1 MQRYIKVSIHD
12 LVGLKLEKLPN
23 SSEWRIP
30 SFKTRTVINKIWI
43 QGIVKQ
49 ISGDFGDQIEV
60 QDQIQDSTSSVTV
73 RGCLNIPKGLPP
85 SLYSGEYCQILGQI
99 IAANKDEKKGQNSV
113 LIQAQK
119 IVHIRDPVLREMWP
133 LEVKEMKRII

>member
-12 LVGLKLEKLPN
+12 LVVLKLEKLPN

-30 SFKTRTVINKIWI
+30 SFKTRTVICKIWI

-49 ISGDFGDQIEV
+49 ISGDQIEL
-60 QDQIQDSTSSVTV
+60 QDEKYSTSSVTI
-73 RGCLNIPKGLPP
+73 RGGLNVPKGLPAG
-85 SLYSGEYCQILGQI
+85 LCSGEYCQILGQI
-99 IAANKDEKKGQNSV
+99 IAINDEKKGQNSV

-133 LEVKEMKRII
+133 LEAKELKRII

>member
-49 ISGDFGDQIEV
+49 ISGDFGDQIEL
-60 QDQIQDSTSSVTV
+60 QDQIDSTSSVTV
-73 RGCLNIPKGLPP
+73 RGCLNVPKGLPP
-85 SLYSGEYCQILGQI
+85 GLNSGEYCQILGQI
-99 IAANKDEKKGQNSV
+99 IAINDEKKGQNSV

>member
-30 SFKTRTVINKIWI
+30 SFKTRTVICKIWI

-49 ISGDFGDQIEV
+49 ISGDQIEL
-60 QDQIQDSTSSVTV
+60 QDEKYSTSSVTI
-73 RGCLNIPKGLPP
+73 RGGLNVPKGLPTGL
-85 SLYSGEYCQILGQI
+85 SSGEYCQILGQI
-99 IAANKDEKKGQNSV
+99 IAINDEKKGQNSV

-133 LEVKEMKRII
+133 LEAKELKRII

>member
-1 MQRYIKVSIHD
+1 MQRYIKVSIQD

-30 SFKTRTVINKIWI
+30 SFKTGTVSTIWI

-49 ISGDFGDQIEV
+49 ISGDQIEL
-60 QDQIQDSTSSVTV
+60 QDEKYSTSSVMI
-73 RGCLNIPKGLPP
+73 RDCLNVPKGLPTG
-85 SLYSGEYCQILGQI
+85 LCSGEYCQILGQI
-99 IAANKDEKKGQNSV
+99 IAINDEKKGQNSV
-113 LIQAQK
+113 LIQANK

-133 LEVKEMKRII
+133 LEVKELKRII